1 MPVFN
6 LTIKY
11 EQSTAF
17 IKGFADLVNG
27 NWGASRGGLRK
38 LTRGFIDET
47 LDISTG
53 TTATENNAVNVQL
66 GGVCASAVGTFTAN
80 TLTAAQALTLGGQ
93 AITARASGA
102 IVNEFNIGASTQETA
117 QNLVAAINAS
127 TTEAVGETVYAT
139 YLDASTVKATGTVS
153 FAGQPSNNDTV
164 TLNGVVFTAKTSG
177 ATGNQYNIGATTVET
192 VQNLIASVQACLD
205 PDVRSTATYAFDN
218 DSTGQATAVLTLTG
232 NPTANQTF
240 TIGTFV
246 FTAKASGATGDQFNI
261 VTANPTTTA
270 QNIAAAVMASD
281 NTSDIFTAVVAA
293 NAGTQA
299 AQTLTLSVGD
309 ITADQTFT
317 VNSVVFTAKASG
329 ATGNQF
335 NIVAGD
341 RAATAVNIAAA
352 WNASV
357 TPGATVITA
366 LAVSETVVFTADLG
380 GTFGNAI
387 TCTETLTNAAFGAAT
402 FAGGTDSIAVT
413 FKVITPGTAGNSY
426 ASTETLSN
434 ATFGGATF
442 TGGTDDVQ
450 VDVTYATAGTIG
462 NAYTLAESGSAT
474 SVSGATLSGGVDDV
488 RVTVTSKIPGKIGNY
503 YTVTENLGGFTIT
516 GSGVLTGGSA
526 TDYYEMGKEQ
536 A

>member
-1 MPVFN
+1 MAVFN
-6 LTIKY
+6 LTIIY
-11 EQSTAF
+11 EQSTDF
-17 IKGFADLVNG
+17 VKGFADLVNE

-47 LDISTG
+47 LDIGTG
-53 TTATENNAVNVQL
+53 STATANNAINVQL
-66 GGVCASAVGTFTAN
+66 GGICASSVGTFTGN
-80 TLTAAQALTLGGQ
+80 TLTAGQALTLGGQ
-93 AITARASGA
+93 AITARASNA
-102 IVNEFNIGASTQETA
+102 VVNEFNIGADTQTTA
-117 QNLVAAINAS
+117 QNLVDAINAS
-127 TTEAVGETVYAT
+127 TTEAVGDTVYAT

-153 FAGQPSNNDTV
+153 FSGQPSANDTV

-177 ATGNQYNIGATTVET
+177 ATGNEYNIGATTAASVA
-192 VQNLIASVQACLD
+192 NLIAAIQGSSD
-205 PDVRSTATYAFDN
+205 PEVRETATYTFDN
-218 DSTGQATAVLTLTG
+218 DSTGQATSVLTLTG
-232 NPTANQTF
+232 NPSANQTF
-240 TIGTFV
+240 TIGTVV

-261 VTANPTTTA
+261 VSANPTTTA
-270 QNIAAAVMASD
+270 QNIAAAVMASV
-281 NTSDIFTAVVAA
+281 NTSGIFTASAAA
-293 NAGTQA
+293 NGGDPAEA
-299 AQTLTLSVGD
+299 TLTLSVGD
-309 ITADQTFT
+309 IYGGQTFT

-335 NIVAGD
+335 DIATGD

-352 WNASV
+352 WNAST
-357 TPGATVITA
+357 TPGATTITA
-366 LAVSETVVFTADLG
+366 LAVGETVVFTCDLNG
-380 GTFGNAI
+380 SFGNAI
-387 TCTETLTNAAFGAAT
+387 GTTETLTNAAFGGAT
-402 FAGGTDSIAVT
+402 MSGGTDSIAVT
-413 FKVITPGTAGNSY
+413 FEVILPGTAGNAY

-434 ATFGGATF
+434 STFANATF

-450 VDVTYATAGTIG
+450 IDIQYATAGTVG
-462 NAYTLAESGSAT
+462 NAYTLAESGSTT

>member
-6 LTIKY
+6 LAIQY
-11 EQSTAF
+11 EQSTGF
-17 IKGFADLVNG
+17 IKAFADLVNG
-27 NWGASRGGLRK
+27 NWAASRGGLRK
-38 LTRGFIDET
+38 LTRGFIDES
-47 LDISTG
+47 LDIATG
-53 TTATENNAVNVQL
+53 TLASNGNAVNVQL

-80 TLTAAQALTLGGQ
+80 TLTAGQALTLGGQ

-102 IVNEFNIGASTQETA
+102 IVNEFNIGASTQATA

-127 TTEAVGETVYAT
+127 TTEAVGKTVYAT
-139 YLDASTVKATGTVS
+139 YLDASTVQATGTVA
-153 FAGQPSNNDTV
+153 FAGQPSNNDTI
-164 TLNGVVFTAKTSG
+164 TFNGVVFTAKTSG
-177 ATGNQYNIGATTVET
+177 ATGNQYNIGADTVTT
-192 VQNLIASVQACLD
+192 VQNLLD
-205 PDVRSTATYAFDN
+205 ALRLSTDAGVRVATYAFDN

-232 NPTANQTF
+232 NPSATQTF
-240 TIGTFV
+240 TIGTYV
-246 FTAKASGATGDQFNI
+246 FTARASGATGDEFNI

-270 QNIAAAVMASD
+270 QNIAAAVMAST
-281 NTSDIFTAVVAA
+281 NASDFFTASAAA
-293 NAGTQA
+293 NAGNQA
-299 AQTLTLSVGD
+299 TQTLTLSVGD
-309 ITADQTFT
+309 IGADETFT

-335 NIVAGD
+335 NIAAGD

-366 LAVSETVVFTADLG
+366 LAAGETVVFTVDLG
-380 GTFGNAI
+380 GSFGNAI
-387 TCTETLTNAAFGAAT
+387 GTTETLTNAAFGAAT
-402 FAGGTDSIAVT
+402 MAGGTDSIAVT
-413 FKVITPGTAGNSY
+413 FEVILPGTAGNAY

-434 ATFGGATF
+434 ATFGAATF
-442 TGGTDDVQ
+442 AGGTDDVQ
-450 VDVTYATAGTIG
+450 IDVTYATAGTIG

-488 RVTVTSKIPGKIGNY
+488 RVTITSKVPGKIGNY

-516 GSGVLTGGSA
+516 GSGVLTGGLA
-526 TDYYEMGKEQ
+526 TDYYAMGKEE